1 MLGFVS
7 SQTEFTVWMRENSQ
21 TLMKAARAI
30 AWHEVNADD
39 IFQEALADVYSKWGK
54 LKDHPNLVAYCIA
67 AMRNKHIDLR
77 RKWERKRDDHES
89 DLLSMTNMLLQTL
102 DDSDRVAERLLIQ
115 SALASLTPSQRTV
128 LFMHEVEGYALREIA
143 EILEMPQGTAASH
156 LNRGKLAVSSFIKL
170 SNQIEA
176 PIRKVIESQQV
187 EVIDAEVIEE

>member
-1 MLGFVS
+1 
-7 SQTEFTVWMRENSQ
+7 
-21 TLMKAARAI
+21 MKAARAI

-77 RKWERKRDDHES
+77 RKWERKRDEQES
-89 DLLSMTNMLLQTL
+89 DLLSMTNILIQTL
-102 DDSDRVAERLLIQ
+102 DESDRVAERLLVQ

-156 LNRGKLAVSSFIKL
+156 LSRGKLAVSSFVKL
-170 SNQIEA
+170 SDQLEA
-176 PIRKVIESQQV
+176 PSRKAIDSQPV
-187 EVIDAEVIEE
+187 DVIDAEVIEE